1 MVGWLADFL
10 HHQSCEGYWTTRTTS
25 QNRSSKKSYV
35 GTWQWNYWYIEC
47 VSLYIYMYLWLLLR
61 FLFTFAC
68 PIPNLNHILGPLSRL
83 SNVFMLWVDSRF
95 YDVWKSSRWFT
106 MVPWLCWSIY
116 IPEKLM
122 KNCRNVDA
130 MLMAIYI
137 CYTCRWNGRCWFL
150 MELCSQS
157 LMMCHHDF
165 HWFPISYIST
175 CLRRSRTVWATFFND
190 LRTTRYVFRIPAN
203 FGQIYSSISR
213 KKPPLPILHSTNDL
227 GNTANYPTRDLN

>member
-1 MVGWLADFL
+1 MTVKLLVCSVYL
-10 HHQSCEGYWTTRTTS
+10 H
-25 QNRSSKKSYV
+25 
-35 GTWQWNYWYIEC
+35 I
-47 VSLYIYMYLWLLLR
+47 YIYMYLWLLLR

-150 MELCSQS
+150 MELCSQWS
-157 LMMCHHDF
+157 LMMSS
-165 HWFPISYIST
+165 WFPLISNQLHLDLSKAFPNCLGNFLQWFAENYIGMLFEFPKTSDK
-175 CLRRSRTVWATFFND
+175 F
-190 LRTTRYVFRIPAN
+190 IPLSAEN
-203 FGQIYSSISR
+203 S
-213 KKPPLPILHSTNDL
+213 PPLLHSTNDL